1 MFSSTEED
9 WIVRPPL
16 MDIQDQNWI
25 GELIVKPCTQAR
37 VPKPKPKG
45 LGITLTTQHNI
56 DTSYPL
62 PKDGRGGPQVDSER
76 TCSRTSFIDKF
87 SAGHEQTKCRSPMYS
102 KVWINLSGELKPYVG
117 LVLIDPRSG

>member
-62 PKDGRGGPQVDSER
+62 PKDGRGGPQK
-76 TCSRTSFIDKF
+76 TTHL
-87 SAGHEQTKCRSPMYS
+87 SAKKIRWTVKGHVQGHP
-102 KVWINLSGELKPYVG
+102 L
-117 LVLIDPRSG
+117 